1 MRRLRSALGA
11 VVAGC
16 TVVGALALAG
26 CSSGDGGASGQGS
39 GTGGGDRTLVVFAAA
54 SLTDTFTTIAHRFEQ
69 DHAGVTVKLS
79 FAGSS
84 DLVAQLQEGAPAD
97 VFASADEPNM
107 TKLTDAG
114 LAAGDPVPFATNV
127 LTIVTPPDDPA
138 GITSFQDLA
147 KPDAKVVVCAPQVP
161 CGNATKEVEAATGV
175 TIKPV
180 SEESQVTDVL
190 AKVTSGEAD
199 AGLVYVTDAQ
209 GALAKDSSSLK
220 QIEFPEASKAVNTY
234 PIVAVKDS
242 EHAELASEFV
252 AAVTSA
258 AGQKVLKDAGFGA
271 P

>member
-1 MRRLRSALGA
+1 MTRLSAVLGA
-11 VVAGC
+11 GAL
-16 TVVGALALAG
+16 VGALALAG
-26 CSSGDGGASGQGS
+26 CSSDDGGASGQGS
-39 GTGGGDRTLVVFAAA
+39 TGGGDRTLVVFAAA
-54 SLTDTFTTIAHRFEQ
+54 SLTGTFQAIAHQFEQ

-84 DLVAQLQEGAPAD
+84 DLVAQIQEGAPAD
-97 VFASADEPNM
+97 VFASADEPTM
-107 TKLTDAG
+107 KKLTDAG

-161 CGNATKEVEAATGV
+161 CGHATTEVEAATGV
-175 TIKPV
+175 TLKPV

-199 AGLVYVTDAQ
+199 AGLVYVTDAK
-209 GALAKDSSSLK
+209 GALAKDANALK
-220 QIEFPEASKAVNTY
+220 QIDFPEASQAVNTY
-234 PIVAVKDS
+234 PVVAVEGSK
-242 EHAELASEFV
+242 HAELASEFV
-252 AAVTSA
+252 AAVTSD
-258 AGQKVLKDAGFGA
+258 AGRTVLQDAGFGA